1 MRAETQFLVRLASE
15 PTLPIDLGLHRPL
28 ASNSSLF
35 GDWYPHI
42 LVRQILPFCYLPLR
56 LLSRDLLTAGG
67 PQPCL
72 PYLDPNL
79 APGLARLVTCL
90 GLLALSCSQSQSDPP
105 TLLLSW
111 EVLLGHLVLE
121 HHSWRSLNHGPQ
133 LKEPPESD
141 KPHRKSNTA
150 WRRVIQRHC

>member
-28 ASNSSLF
+28 ASDSSLF
-35 GDWYPHI
+35 GDWSPHI

-150 WRRVIQRHC
+150 WGRVIQRHC